1 MSLSRR
7 HSAGRRNPHLLQLSK
22 AQRPIGTN
30 ESNQENS
37 TCLCVNSEKES
48 AVEAGGK
55 SEASGKDLIFFPLF
69 FLPRSVTCSNLIGPP
84 ENMWKGAKM
93 SNHLSLTLMTGNI
106 GRSQPDS
113 SISFSLSLV
122 SRRPLPPFHSSAF
135 PRSQPQLT
143 CLSVC

>member
-1 MSLSRR
+1 MSLSRP

-55 SEASGKDLIFFPLF
+55 SEASGKDLIFPLF
-69 FLPRSVTCSNLIGPP
+69 FLPRFVTCSNLIGPP

-106 GRSQPDS
+106 ERSQPDS
-113 SISFSLSLV
+113 SISFSLSSLT
-122 SRRPLPPFHSSAF
+122 SPASPFHSSAF